1 MLQGTNTVV
10 TSKMK
15 MVTRRGPDKM
25 FLVKEYILLQLE
37 AVDFPVDVCV
47 SPGRVLVICR
57 WQSEDLN
64 LRGSGDNPSLAGLN
78 ALEQ

>member
-1 MLQGTNTVV
+1 MLQRTNTVV

-15 MVTRRGPDKM
+15 MVTGRGPDKM
-25 FLVKEYILLQLE
+25 SLVRGYILLQLE
-37 AVDFPVDVCV
+37 AVDCPVDVCV

-64 LRGSGDNPSLAGLN
+64 LRGSGDNPSPAGLN